1 MSVAHNFSCGFQGR
15 GTSGK
20 QLKYES
26 VLEEVKGQ
34 SQVGVSNQQ
43 FDAALHLLQDE
54 EFLVVT
60 GQTIKIC

>member
-1 MSVAHNFSCGFQGR
+1 M
-15 GTSGK
+15 SGK

-43 FDAALHLLQDE
+43 FDAALHLLHDE
-54 EFLVVT
+54 EFLVIT
-60 GQTIKIC
+60 GHTIKIC

>member
-1 MSVAHNFSCGFQGR
+1 M
-15 GTSGK
+15 SGK

-26 VLEEVKGQ
+26 VFEEVKGH

-54 EFLVVT
+54 EFLSVS
-60 GQTIKIC
+60 GQIIKIC